1 MARTTRAHCI
11 RSVAEA
17 ELSRSSSQRG
27 SMRDQE
33 PPRRLAV
40 SVTEAAALFGISR
53 GLAYE
58 LVHRGELPV
67 IQFGRRLVVPL
78 VALERLV
85 AEASPLTST
94 ESAEDAEVGR

>member
-1 MARTTRAHCI
+1 MGTKDIVTLRQFGQSSEHSAC
-11 RSVAEA
+11 EA
-17 ELSRSSSQRG
+17 DNPPG
-27 SMRDQE
+27 FIQE

-40 SVTEAAALFGISR
+40 SVTEAAAMLGISR

-67 IQFGRRLVVPL
+67 IQLGRRLVVPI

-85 AEASPLTST
+85 AAASPLTSG
-94 ESAEDAEVGR
+94 ELDDAIEVR

>member
-1 MARTTRAHCI
+1 MGTKDIVTLRQ
-11 RSVAEA
+11 
-17 ELSRSSSQRG
+17 LGQSSEHPASETDTPSG
-27 SMRDQE
+27 VIQE

-40 SVTEAAALFGISR
+40 SVTEAAAMLGISR

-67 IQFGRRLVVPL
+67 IQLGRRLVVPI

-85 AEASPLTST
+85 PAASPLTSG
-94 ESAEDAEVGR
+94 EFDDAIEVR